1 MLSEINQLQK
11 DKYSSFHL
19 YKFPRVVKSMGTQN
33 RMLVARDWREWGMG
47 NCCFMS
53 PELQTHKMKNS
64 GEVLHNNMITMNTT
78 ETYA

>member
-33 RMLVARDWREWGMG
+33 RMLQGLEGVGNGELLLHESRASDSQNEKFWRGVA
-47 NCCFMS
+47 
-53 PELQTHKMKNS
+53 Q
-64 GEVLHNNMITMNTT
+64 
-78 ETYA
+78 